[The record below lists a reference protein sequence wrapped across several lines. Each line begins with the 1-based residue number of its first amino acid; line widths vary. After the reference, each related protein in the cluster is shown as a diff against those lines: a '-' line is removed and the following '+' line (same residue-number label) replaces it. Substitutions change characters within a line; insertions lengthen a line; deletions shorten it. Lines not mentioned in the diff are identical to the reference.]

1 MDQKVLQ
8 FLSDLNR
15 NNNREWFAENK
26 LVYEKARNQFITIVE
41 QLLLKLGVNQPE
53 YLTLKANDLVFR
65 IYRDV
70 RFSKE
75 KLPYKTHFGAYLAL
89 GGRKSPLGGYYLHV
103 EPGNSFLAGGVF
115 RPESENLKAIR
126 NEIYFN
132 LSEFESIVEEAGFKS
147 MFGSINGDKLKR
159 PPVGFPK
166 DFPGIDYLKFKDFT
180 LVHSV
185 KDNQVESNTFVD
197 DAAIVFEAMIPFNSF
212 LNRGMANKPD
222 QLV

>member
-26 LVYEKARNQFITIVE
+26 PVYEKARNQFITIVE

-53 YLTLKANDLVFR
+53 YLALKAKDLVFR

-132 LSEFESIVEEAGFKS
+132 LSEFESIIEDVSFKS
-147 MFGSINGDKLKR
+147 LFGFIHGDKLKR
-159 PPVGFPK
+159 PPIGFPK
-166 DFPGIDYLKFKDFT
+166 EFVGIEYLKFKDFT
-180 LVHSV
+180 LVHAINDS
-185 KDNQVESNTFVD
+185 QVESNTFVD

-222 QLV
+222 PLV